1 MNNLIDKAGDMFSSN
16 ADAIVN
22 TVNCVG
28 VMGKGVALEFK
39 RRWPENYKFYK
50 RACDKRELRPGAVLT
65 FDRGGIFE
73 SEPPRYLINFPTKDH
88 WRAKSKIEYIET
100 GLDSLVVE
108 IKKLSIKS
116 IALPPLGCGN
126 GGLDWKIVKPLI
138 VEKLSALE
146 NVRIELYGPFGSEA
160 DPEYIDI
167 SAKMTR
173 SRALYIKAIAFLE
186 PQFGGSIDRLSLQK
200 IAYFLQCLGV
210 PFNLEFKNSLYGP
223 YSGTL
228 KKAILKLVKW
238 RYLHIARDKSA
249 NATHPGYAAA
259 DEYLRLHGVGED
271 VIDKLAHLIQGY
283 DSPYGLELLSTTH
296 FNASRGL
303 AYDGVEIEEDNSSE
317 LTAYRKNNFPPNEV
331 YAAKQ
336 RLMEDGLLDA

>member
-1 MNNLIDKAGDMFSSN
+1 MNKLIDKAGDMFSTNS
-16 ADAIVN
+16 DAIVN

-39 RRWPENYKFYK
+39 RKWPENYKFYK
-50 RACDKRELRPGAVLT
+50 RACDKRELRPGKVLT

-88 WRAKSKIEYIET
+88 WRAKSKIEYIES
-100 GLDSLVVE
+100 GLDALVIE

-138 VEKLSALE
+138 INKLSVLD
-146 NVRIELYGPFGSEA
+146 NVRIELYGPFGNET
-160 DPEYIDI
+160 DPEYIEVI
-167 SAKMTR
+167 TKMTR
-173 SRALYIKAIAFLE
+173 SRALYIKAIASLE
-186 PQFGGSIDRLSLQK
+186 PRFGGSIDRLSLQK
-200 IAYFLQCLGV
+200 VAYFLQYLGV

-223 YSGTL
+223 YSGTF

-238 RYLHIARDKSA
+238 RCLHVDQDRSA
-249 NATHPGYAAA
+249 NATSAGYAAA
-259 DEYLRLHGVGED
+259 DEYLRLHD
-271 VIDKLAHLIQGY
+271 VSEEAIEKLAHLIQGY

-317 LTAYRKNNFPPNEV
+317 LTAYRKNLFPANEV

-336 RLMEDGLLDA
+336 RLIEDALLDA